1 MLSRKSSFNL
11 FGRKEKR
18 VYQLLVQHLDAVLK
32 VIDEL
37 ESLISSITSK
47 PSDSTTCLPSVI
59 KARIEMISVH
69 EAFADE
75 SHLKSLV
82 AICEGALFSGLR
94 EDFIKLFE
102 SIDNIA
108 DFAKDGSQ
116 ILDRNELDTFTKML
130 REDSDTQFNIFF
142 DKIVES
148 VTALK
153 KAVTELEKNAEDSIN
168 MSIQVKELEEEA
180 DDIKWNLLKRL
191 FSRKSEIDILTLLE
205 LKEFVLTL
213 DEIADASAHSS
224 ETLIAIIT
232 KARA

>member
-11 FGRKEKR
+11 FGRKERR
-18 VYQLLVQHLDAVLK
+18 VHQLLIQHLDAVLK

-37 ESLISSITSK
+37 GLLISLITGETG
-47 PSDSTTCLPSVI
+47 DSATCSLSVI
-59 KARIEMISVH
+59 KAKIEIISVH

-75 SHLKSLV
+75 AHLKSLV
-82 AICEGALFSGLR
+82 AMCEGALFSGLR

-102 SIDNIA
+102 SIDDIA
-108 DFAKDGSQ
+108 DYAKDSSQ
-116 ILDRNELDTFTKML
+116 ILDRNELNTFIRLL
-130 REDSDTQFNIFF
+130 REESDAQFTLFF
-142 DKIVES
+142 NKIVES

-153 KAVTELEKNAEDSIN
+153 KAIINLGRNAEESIN

-180 DDIKWNLLKRL
+180 DDIKWSLLKKL
-191 FSRKSEIDILTLLE
+191 YSRKSEIDTLTLLE

-213 DEIADASAHSS
+213 DGISDASARSS
-224 ETLIAIIT
+224 EILIAIIT